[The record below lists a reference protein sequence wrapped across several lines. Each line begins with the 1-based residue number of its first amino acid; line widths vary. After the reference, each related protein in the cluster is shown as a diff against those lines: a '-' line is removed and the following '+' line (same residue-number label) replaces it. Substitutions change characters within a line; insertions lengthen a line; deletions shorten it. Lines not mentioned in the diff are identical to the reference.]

1 MLRRWLIQFTIA
13 CLAVAGIAAGSFWW
27 GLRQIPDFYQR
38 ALAQDPDPVS
48 RQESAKEFDQ
58 RAWRL
63 VAELQ
68 HATEWSEEFLQDDVN
83 NWLAEEL
90 HTKYPELV
98 PPGIEQPRVVLH
110 EGDIQIGF
118 RYEDSQFQGIIS
130 LELRPWVPEANQLA
144 IEVRSVKAGLIP
156 IPLDQVIDELT
167 RRIQASGWRVE
178 WKDLGGNDVLVVHLD
193 RGARDQPVLERI
205 DLADGSVRI
214 SGTRK
219 RGGSSGSPRPFRIS
233 SLFHSLHSHGEAG
246 GE

>member
-1 MLRRWLIQFTIA
+1 MLRRRLIQFVIA
-13 CLAVAGIAAGSFWW
+13 CLVVAGIAAGSFWW
-27 GLRQIPDFYQR
+27 GLRQVPDFYQR
-38 ALAQDPDPVS
+38 ALARHPDPEM

-68 HATEWSEEFLQDDVN
+68 HAREWSEEFLQDDVN

-90 HTKYPELV
+90 HSKYPELV
-98 PPGIEQPRVVLH
+98 PPGIEQPRVMLR
-110 EGDIQIGF
+110 EGDVQIGF

-130 LELRPWVPEANQLA
+130 LEVRPWVPEANLLA

-156 IPLDQVIDELT
+156 IPLDQVIEEVT
-167 RRIQASGWRVE
+167 RRIQSSGWRVE
-178 WKDLGGNDVLVVHLD
+178 WKEVGGNDVLLVHLD
-193 RGARDQPVLERI
+193 RGASEQPVLERI
-205 DLADGSVRI
+205 DLAAGSVRI

-219 RGGSSGSPRPFRIS
+219 AGGSSGTPQPFRIS
-233 SLFHSLHSHGEAG
+233 SLFQAHGEAG